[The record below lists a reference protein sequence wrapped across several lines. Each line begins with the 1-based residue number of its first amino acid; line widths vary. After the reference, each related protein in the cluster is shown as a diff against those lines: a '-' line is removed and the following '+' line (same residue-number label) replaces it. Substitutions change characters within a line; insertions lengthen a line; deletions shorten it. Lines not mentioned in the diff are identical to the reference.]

1 MNLNKLNIGA
11 RLSLGFIV
19 VIAFAMVIAIVGLT
33 QLRSAAAASREMME
47 VPLTKERLISD
58 WNRNINVA
66 VARTIATAKSSDAGL
81 IAALVPDANATTAST
96 GELLKKIEPLI
107 AEGREKDLLA
117 KVMDARKP
125 YVGSRDKMWKLKADG
140 KADEASA
147 VLNGEHIPA
156 SQAYLKLVGDL
167 LQLQRDTLDARAADI
182 AQAEASS
189 RTLMIVLAA
198 LALGLGALCAWR
210 LTKGI
215 TGPLRSA
222 VVVARRVADGDLSV
236 EVEVTGSD
244 ETGQLMQALRDMNS
258 SLGQVVGQVRQG
270 TDSIATASSE
280 IASGNQDLS
289 TRTEQQASSLQ
300 QTAASM
306 EELTAT
312 VKQNADNARQANQL
326 ALSASTVAVKG
337 GSVVA
342 QVVGTM
348 EAITS
353 SSRKIV
359 DIIGVIDGIAFQTN
373 ILALNAAVEAA
384 RAGEQGRGF
393 AVVASEVRSLA
404 QRSAAAAKEIKVLIG
419 ASVDKVEEGS
429 AQVGEAGK
437 TMDEIVDSVKRV
449 NDIMAEISA
458 ASQEQTQG
466 IEQINVAIAQM
477 DQVTQ
482 QNAALVEEAAAAAQS
497 LQHQAGGL
505 SQLVSKFRLSGRAA
519 AAVPVQGA
527 VHKPVHKPVQAA
539 AQKIAHRPTH
549 NAVHSAV
556 HKPIH
561 KPAYKPAAAAPRAV
575 APPRPVAAAP
585 AARPKAP
592 FKAAIATPAPKAA
605 PVVTASDDDWAEF

>member
-300 QTAASM
+300 QAAASM
-306 EELTAT
+306 EQLGST
-312 VKQNADNARQANQL
+312 VRQNAENAQSANQL
-326 ALSASTVAVKG
+326 ALGASAVARKG
-337 GSVVA
+337 GD
-342 QVVGTM
+342 VVGEVVETM
-348 EAITS
+348 KGIND
-353 SSRKIV
+353 SSRRIV

-404 QRSAAAAKEIKVLIG
+404 QRSAQAAREIKQLIG
-419 ASVDKVEEGS
+419 ASTERVESG
-429 AQVGEAGK
+429 AHLVQAAGG
-437 TMDEIVDSVKRV
+437 TIVDVVEQALRV
-449 NDIMAEISA
+449 SELVAGISQA
-458 ASQEQTQG
+458 TTEQTVG
-466 IEQINVAIAQM
+466 IGQIGVAVTQLDA
-477 DQVTQ
+477 VTQ
-482 QNAALVEEAAAAAQS
+482 QNSALVEQGAAATDCLRQ
-497 LQHQAGGL
+497 QAV
-505 SQLVSKFRLSGRAA
+505 QL
-519 AAVPVQGA
+519 
-527 VHKPVHKPVQAA
+527 
-539 AQKIAHRPTH
+539 
-549 NAVHSAV
+549 NAVVRRFQLSHA
-556 HKPIH
+556 
-561 KPAYKPAAAAPRAV
+561 
-575 APPRPVAAAP
+575 
-585 AARPKAP
+585 
-592 FKAAIATPAPKAA
+592 
-605 PVVTASDDDWAEF
+605 